1 MTQCKKSNK
10 KRTKNIKY
18 HKVAFYK
25 TIETKLIN
33 PFFFCRNVKYFAYTK
48 GMISSSISFIKN
60 ELNKNKFKYRR
71 NEKYNSQK
79 N

>member
-33 PFFFCRNVKYFAYTK
+33 PFFFVETSNILLILKVW
-48 GMISSSISFIKN
+48 
-60 ELNKNKFKYRR
+60 LVL
-71 NEKYNSQK
+71 Q
-79 N
+79 